1 MSNKQTPITREPAPS
16 AHPTKEHSMDFWT
29 AKTLE
34 ELAAEQGVH
43 PIERLEEILGRGANL
58 WRDEAEWEAF
68 LSALRESRQ
77 KGA

>member
-1 MSNKQTPITREPAPS
+1 
-16 AHPTKEHSMDFWT
+16 MDFWT